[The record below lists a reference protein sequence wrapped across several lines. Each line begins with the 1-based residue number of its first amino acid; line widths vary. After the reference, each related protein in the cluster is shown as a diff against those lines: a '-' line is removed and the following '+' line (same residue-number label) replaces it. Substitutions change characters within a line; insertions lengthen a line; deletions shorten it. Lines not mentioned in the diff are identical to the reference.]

1 MGGFWREPK
10 VAWQRDD
17 PLASGPLGLLHEVK
31 YGVTLDHNQKKEWN
45 PIFPEKL

>member
-1 MGGFWREPK
+1 MAFGEDQKWLGKERTHWL
-10 VAWQRDD
+10 QG
-17 PLASGPLGLLHEVK
+17 SLGLLHGVK